1 MRTLLDG
8 NEAAAYAAKLAR
20 VNYVPNFPITPQTEF
35 IEKIA
40 EWQADG
46 LWDDV
51 IIDRLDSEHS
61 VISAALGA
69 SAAGKRVFTASGSQ
83 GIMLM
88 HEILYAASGMR
99 LPIVMAVMSRAMA
112 APITLWVDHN
122 DLLGQRDCGWLISHA
137 ETNQEVLDYILLS
150 FSIAENKN
158 VLLPAMV
165 GLAGYILSY
174 TREPVEVPEQ
184 QKVDRFLKPYKPKH
198 AVLKKGKLN
207 CQGCAAIAEEY
218 AFPRI
223 QQHIAAKN
231 AIDVAKK
238 EFKRF
243 EKAFGRKHYFF
254 EEFMAED
261 AELLLIS
268 QGAMSTIVKNA
279 VINARKKG
287 KKVGLLRLCWIR
299 PWPKKELEKVLNK
312 INPKVVGV
320 LDRNIAPGFGGIM
333 WPEIAL
339 CLYEIKSDAVLSNYI
354 LGLGG
359 VMQTPEKIMR
369 IIKKMEED
377 AKKRKG
383 RVDFNDW
390 EDLAE
395 KFKVKKNG

>member
-8 NEAAAYAAKLAR
+8 NEACAYAAKLAK
-20 VNYVPNFPITPQTEF
+20 VAYVPNFPITPQTEF
-35 IEKIA
+35 IEKIT

-99 LPIVMAVMSRAMA
+99 LPIVMGVMSRAMA

-122 DLLGQRDCGWLISHA
+122 DFLGQRDCGWLMSHA
-137 ETNQEVLDYILLS
+137 ENNQEVLDFILLS
-150 FSIAENKN
+150 FSIAENEK

-174 TREPVEVPEQ
+174 TREPVDVPQ
-184 QKVDRFLKPYKPKH
+184 QKEVDKFLKPYKPKH

-207 CQGCAAIAEEY
+207 CQGCAAIGIEY
-218 AFPRI
+218 TFPRI
-223 QQHIAAKN
+223 QQHIAARN
-231 AIDVAKK
+231 AIAVAKE
-238 EFKRF
+238 EFRRF
-243 EKAFGRKHYFF
+243 DKIFGRKYYFF
-254 EEFMAED
+254 EEFMTED

-268 QGAMSTIVKNA
+268 QGAISTIVKNA
-279 VINARKKG
+279 ILKARKNG
-287 KKVGLLRLCWIR
+287 IKVGLLKLNWIR
-299 PWPKKELEKVLNK
+299 PWPRKELEEALNK
-312 INPKVVGV
+312 INPSAIGV
-320 LDRNIAPGFGGIM
+320 LDRNVAPGLGGIM

-359 VMQTPEKIMR
+359 IMQTPEKIMR
-369 IIKKMEED
+369 IIKKLRED
-377 AKKRKG
+377 AKKKKG
-383 RVDFNDW
+383 RIDFNDW
-390 EDLAE
+390 EDILE
-395 KFKVKKNG
+395 KKLKKRG